1 MIAPYFADTNV
12 LVYAYDLDEPAKR
25 GRARQIMSELGL
37 RGDLGISTQVLKEF
51 YAVTTRRLR
60 RPLSPDQAARAVAAL
75 AEYPVVVED
84 VALIRRAITLSQ
96 GAGIAF
102 WDSLIVEAARRAK
115 ARILYTED
123 LQHGRDFDGLM
134 VENPFRELP

>member
-37 RGDLGISTQVLKEF
+37 RGDLSISTQVLKEF
-51 YAVTTRRLR
+51 YSVTTRRLR
-60 RPLSPDQAARAVAAL
+60 RPLTPDQAARAVAAL

-102 WDSLIVEAARRAK
+102 WDSLIVAAAHRAK

-123 LQHGRDFDGLM
+123 LQHGRDFDGLV

>member
-25 GRARQIMSELGL
+25 GRARQLMSESGL
-37 RGDLGISTQVLKEF
+37 RGDLSISTQVLKEF
-51 YAVTTRRLR
+51 YSVTTRRLR

-102 WDSLIVEAARRAK
+102 WDALIVEAARRAK

-123 LQHGRDFDGLM
+123 LQHGRDFDGLV

>member
-37 RGDLGISTQVLKEF
+37 RGNLGISTQVLKEF

-115 ARILYTED
+115 ASILYTED

>member
-1 MIAPYFADTNV
+1 MIAPYFADTNI

-25 GRARQIMSELGL
+25 GRARQVMSELGL
-37 RGDLGISTQVLKEF
+37 RGDLSISTQVLKEF
-51 YAVTTRRLR
+51 YSVTTRRLR
-60 RPLSPDQAARAVAAL
+60 RPLTADQAARAVAAL

-84 VALIRRAITLSQ
+84 VTLIRRAITLSQ
-96 GAGIAF
+96 SAGIAF

-123 LQHGRDFDGLM
+123 LQHGRDFDGLR
-134 VENPFRELP
+134 VENPFREQQ

>member
-37 RGDLGISTQVLKEF
+37 RGDLSISTQVLKEF
-51 YAVTTRRLR
+51 YSVTTRRLR
-60 RPLSPDQAARAVAAL
+60 RPLTPDQAARAVAAL

-102 WDSLIVEAARRAK
+102 WDSLIVAAAHRAK

-123 LQHGRDFDGLM
+123 LQHGRDFDGLR
-134 VENPFRELP
+134 VENPFREVP